1 MVVDWER
8 VAEMTGKSFLF
19 ILEFF
24 AKISAILISGVVLAA
39 QGSFGAK
46 LGAGYSSLS
55 VSLRKLFQAPSEISE
70 AVASISQ
77 YINMPADAQSIEAA
91 HNVLVWL
98 NSSVLYMD
106 AVANNLSS
114 QFFVTVFA
122 ALIAFL
128 SVYMVSVILRF
139 YRQKGE
145 GSWLNKLE
153 KNLGQKIFETPAE
166 KMKRL
171 KAEKK
176 KVAAMQSAQ
185 KEEKPAQPVKG
196 GESAPRSF
204 KAAQSDNE
212 FLQDYIRLAQNGG
225 G

>member
-1 MVVDWER
+1 MVIDWER

-24 AKISAILISGVVLAA
+24 SKVSAILIAGVVLAA

-46 LGAGYSSLS
+46 LGTGFSSLS
-55 VSLRKLFQAPSEISE
+55 VSLRKLFQAPSEISG
-70 AVASISQ
+70 AATSISQ
-77 YINMPADAQSIEAA
+77 YNSMPADVQSIEAA
-91 HNVLVWL
+91 HGVLVWL
-98 NSSVLYMD
+98 NSSVQYID
-106 AVANNLSS
+106 AVSQNLSS
-114 QFFVTVFA
+114 QFFVTVTA
-122 ALIAFL
+122 AMIAYI
-128 SVYMVSVILRF
+128 SVYLVSVVLRF

-153 KNLGQKIFETPAE
+153 RDLGQRIFETPAE

-171 KAEKK
+171 HAEKRK
-176 KVAAMQSAQ
+176 AAVVQSVQMEGKQTEQPQ
-185 KEEKPAQPVKG
+185 KH
-196 GESAPRSF
+196 ESAPRSF
-204 KAAQSDNE
+204 RAAQSDNK